1 LRQKTGGRTAGTP
14 NRSTAELKAFLGRV
28 FEKVFTDPEFERK
41 LITEIV
47 EFRLEPQLLKVL
59 LAYYAGAPAK
69 QVEHSH
75 KGRLTLEQI
84 VTGNV
89 PDDDELEVLAEPGV
103 H

>member
-1 LRQKTGGRTAGTP
+1 
-14 NRSTAELKAFLGRV
+14 
-28 FEKVFTDPEFERK
+28 
-41 LITEIV
+41 
-47 EFRLEPQLLKVL
+47 VL